1 MASSPLQNFHQAA
14 LDQTTRGFYADE
26 APVYAASGANRPSRG
41 LDAFLQRL
49 LPGARILEL
58 GCGGGRDSQEM
69 LARGFQI
76 DPTDGVPEIAH
87 QAEAR
92 IGRPVRVMRF
102 DELDATNEYD
112 GVWANASLLHVPRPA
127 LSSILSLVF
136 RALRPGGLHFANF
149 KAGDREGRDAYGR
162 YYNYLTANEVSTA
175 YERSAEWK
183 ILSLTE
189 YLGGGYDGLQGPWVG
204 ITARKPDKK
213 ASSAS

>member
-1 MASSPLQNFHQAA
+1 MASSPPSNSGHAA
-14 LDQTTRGFYADE
+14 LDQTTLDFYADE
-26 APVYAASGANRPSRG
+26 APVYAASGPNGASRH
-41 LDAFLQRL
+41 LDAFLQHL
-49 LPGARILEL
+49 PPGARILEL

-69 LARGFQI
+69 LARGFQV
-76 DPTDGVPEIAH
+76 DPTDGVSEIAR

-102 DELDATNEYD
+102 NELDAANEYD

-149 KAGDREGRDAYGR
+149 KAGGREGRDAYGR
-162 YYNYLTANEVSTA
+162 YFNYLTADEVSAA
-175 YERSAEWK
+175 YSRSAGWA
-183 ILSLTE
+183 ILSLTD

-204 ITARKPDKK
+204 ITTRKP
-213 ASSAS
+213 A